1 MAVEAVAGTPAVEV
15 AGSDEGARPT
25 EYLPLRQL
33 VQLSVYWFGINSIM
47 GGLGVVVQKRIPALV
62 AAPWDGPAIAFQSIV
77 TMIMAAAIQ
86 PTIGMISDHTIS
98 RWGRRKPYIAI
109 GATLDVLFLIGI
121 GLSNSYLTLVTFL
134 VAVQFSSNFAQG
146 PFQGYVPDLVP
157 QKQVA
162 LASAL
167 VGIMQTAGFV
177 LGTIVITYGVT
188 SNDYLIPLVFLGIIE
203 FATAIGTILW
213 VREGRAARDRGG
225 RSWGQIAR
233 SAWGMDILAERSFLN
248 LVISRLMFLAGI
260 NMLLGFYILFME
272 RALGLTSEQET
283 FWIPV
288 TAGTVALLTLLST
301 IPSARL
307 SDRVGRKPVIYAAC
321 AIGALGMGV
330 TAIAPSIEVF
340 VAGVIAIGVAS
351 GTFLAVDWAL
361 MTDIIPK
368 AASGRYMGISNIA
381 VVAGGPFASV
391 IGGTLLGGLRGRNRF
406 VRPRCLLP
414 PPRRRATARAARR
427 RARRV
432 RVTAAMP
439 PGASDPPDH
448 RGSHDRAGRSV
459 NSRATCLQEPRAA
472 T

>member
-1 MAVEAVAGTPAVEV
+1 MAVEVVAGTPPVEAVITPGA
-15 AGSDEGARPT
+15 AGGEEGARPT
-25 EYLPLRQL
+25 EILPLRQL
-33 VQLSVYWFGINSIM
+33 LQLSVYWFGINSIM

-62 AAPWDGPAIAFQSIV
+62 AAPWDGPAIAFQSVV

-121 GLSNSYLTLVTFL
+121 GLSNSYLALVTFL

-162 LASAL
+162 FASAL

-188 SNDYLIPLVFLGIIE
+188 SGEYLLPLVFLGLIE
-203 FATAIGTILW
+203 LATAVGTILW

-225 RSWGQIAR
+225 KSWAQIAR
-233 SAWGMDILAERSFLN
+233 SAWATDILAEKSFLN
-248 LVISRLMFLAGI
+248 LVVSRLMFLAGI

-272 RALGLTSEQET
+272 RSLGFTTEQEGL
-283 FWIPV
+283 WIPV
-288 TAGTVALLTLLST
+288 TSGTVALLTLIST
-301 IPSARL
+301 IPSAKL

-321 AIGALGMGV
+321 AIGAAGMAV

-340 VAGVIAIGVAS
+340 VLGVIAIGVAS

-391 IGGTLLGGLRGRNRF
+391 IGGTLIFFFGG
-406 VRPRCLLP
+406 
-414 PPRRRATARAARR
+414 
-427 RARRV
+427 
-432 RVTAAMP
+432 
-439 PGASDPPDH
+439 DI
-448 RGSHDRAGRSV
+448 RSGDG
-459 NSRATCLQEPRAA
+459 PRAA
-472 T
+472 FAAAIALFLLAAFYLRRVDARPRELRESELAAA

>member
-1 MAVEAVAGTPAVEV
+1 MAVEVV
-15 AGSDEGARPT
+15 AGSPPVEAIVVPGGEEGARPT
-25 EYLPLRQL
+25 EVLPLRQL
-33 VQLSVYWFGINSIM
+33 LQLSVYWFGINSIM

-62 AAPWDGPAIAFQSIV
+62 QAPWDGPAIAFQSVV

-109 GATLDVLFLIGI
+109 GATLDVLFLLGI

-162 LASAL
+162 FASAL

-177 LGTIVITYGVT
+177 LGTVVITYGVT
-188 SNDYLIPLVFLGIIE
+188 SGDYLLPLLFLGLIE
-203 FATAIGTILW
+203 LATAVGTILW

-225 RSWGQIAR
+225 RTWRQIAR
-233 SAWGMDILAERSFLN
+233 SAWGTDILAEKSFLN
-248 LVISRLMFLAGI
+248 LVLSRLMFLAGI

-272 RALGLTSEQET
+272 RALGFTSEQEG
-283 FWIPV
+283 FWIPF
-288 TAGTVALLTLLST
+288 TSATVALLTLIST
-301 IPSARL
+301 IPSAKL

-321 AIGALGMGV
+321 AIGALGMAV
-330 TAIAPSIEVF
+330 SAVAPSIEIF
-340 VAGVIAIGVAS
+340 VLGVVGIGVAS

-391 IGGTLLGGLRGRNRF
+391 IGGTLIFFFGGE
-406 VRPRCLLP
+406 VRS
-414 PPRRRATARAARR
+414 
-427 RARRV
+427 
-432 RVTAAMP
+432 
-439 PGASDPPDH
+439 GD
-448 RGSHDRAGRSV
+448 G
-459 NSRATCLQEPRAA
+459 PRAA
-472 T
+472 FAAAIALFVMAAFYLRRVDARPRELRTHELVATA